1 MKFKLSFLIFFL
13 QYQLLTACNNNNYT
27 VKNSTNCSQ
36 ILTDLFF
43 VIDNSNKIDKNEF
56 DSIKLKIGLSLK
68 KFNLSIENIN
78 IALMTY
84 SDKIKLVIPFSN
96 DKLTSIDSII
106 SKINLIEQE
115 NSRNMVSGALH
126 YAQLF
131 LLNSLILRKNVI
143 TNKIVILFSDGN
155 FSENEFRIVK
165 NQANLLKMST
175 QLMAVR
181 IGKDFKRNKLKLLV
195 SCSNYVIENN
205 NSDKLYSLIKHII
218 NKNC

>member
-1 MKFKLSFLIFFL
+1 
-13 QYQLLTACNNNNYT
+13 
-27 VKNSTNCSQ
+27 
-36 ILTDLFF
+36 
-43 VIDNSNKIDKNEF
+43 
-56 DSIKLKIGLSLK
+56 
-68 KFNLSIENIN
+68 
-78 IALMTY
+78 MTY

>member
-1 MKFKLSFLIFFL
+1 MKFKLSFLIFLL
-13 QYQLLTACNNNNYT
+13 QYQLLTACNNNNT

-36 ILTDLFF
+36 ILTDLLF
-43 VIDNSNKIDKNEF
+43 VIDNSNKIDKSEF
-56 DSIKLKIGLSLK
+56 DSIKLRIGLSLK

-131 LLNSLILRKNVI
+131 LLNSLILRQNVI
-143 TNKIVILFSDGN
+143 TNKLVILFSDGN

>member
-13 QYQLLTACNNNNYT
+13 QYQLLTACNNNT

-181 IGKDFKRNKLKLLV
+181 IGKDYKRNKLKLLV

>member
-1 MKFKLSFLIFFL
+1 MKFKLSFLIFLL
-13 QYQLLTACNNNNYT
+13 QYQFLTACNNNNT
-27 VKNSTNCSQ
+27 AKNSTNCSQ

-56 DSIKLKIGLSLK
+56 DSIKLKIGFSLK

-106 SKINLIEQE
+106 SKMNLIEQE

-131 LLNSLILRKNVI
+131 LLNSLILRQNVI

-155 FSENEFRIVK
+155 YSENEFRIIK

>member
-1 MKFKLSFLIFFL
+1 MKFKLSFLIFLL
-13 QYQLLTACNNNNYT
+13 QYQLLTACNNNNT

-36 ILTDLFF
+36 ILTDLLF

-56 DSIKLKIGLSLK
+56 DSIKLRIGLSLK

-131 LLNSLILRKNVI
+131 LLNSLILRQNVI
-143 TNKIVILFSDGN
+143 TNKLVILFSDGN

>member
-1 MKFKLSFLIFFL
+1 MKFKLSFLIFLF
-13 QYQLLTACNNNNYT
+13 QYQLLTACNNNNT

-36 ILTDLFF
+36 ILTDLLF

-56 DSIKLKIGLSLK
+56 DSIKLRIGLSLK

-131 LLNSLILRKNVI
+131 LLNSLILRQNVI
-143 TNKIVILFSDGN
+143 TNKLVILFSDGN

>member
-1 MKFKLSFLIFFL
+1 MKFKLSFLIFL
-13 QYQLLTACNNNNYT
+13 IQYQLLTACNNNNNT

-131 LLNSLILRKNVI
+131 LLNSLILRQNVI

-218 NKNC
+218 IKNC